1 MSRASTAA
9 AAASTADSRV
19 DAGAGPKPRILIVD
33 DEPSMRDM
41 LRIVLRRDGFDV
53 TVAGNGKEA
62 IEILQRD
69 RIDLLLSDIR
79 MPDVG
84 GVEVLRAAKDINRD
98 IIAFMMTAFAS
109 TDSAVEAMR
118 LGAVDYFTKPFN
130 MDELRLKVR
139 NHLEAF
145 RLKEENVLLKRAL
158 NSAHEFCNIIGRSD
172 AMLELFKMIETIAKT
187 NSTVL
192 ITGESGTGKD
202 LVARAVHYN
211 SLRRENP
218 FVALNCGGLPET
230 LLESELFGHMRGAFT
245 GADVNKKGLIEVAER
260 GTIFLDEIGEMTQTM
275 QVKLLRVLQDRRFR
289 RLGGTE
295 EVQADIRVIAA
306 TNQDLQKMVAE
317 SRFREDLY
325 YRINVIQVHLPP
337 LRDRKE
343 DVPLLAEHFLTK
355 YAQGIE
361 KPVKGISHDAQ
372 ALLSAYSWP
381 GNVRELENVIERAVA
396 LEPSALVLPESLPAH
411 LRSGGGN
418 PAKGAA
424 TTTAAAGGSGHL
436 PDINEGFDLEALG
449 EEFYRHY
456 IALALKKS
464 GGVQSRAAEMLGMSF
479 RSFRYYA
486 KKFNL
491 R

>member
-1 MSRASTAA
+1 MTRTSTAPPA
-9 AAASTADSRV
+9 ESPANDSDVTR
-19 DAGAGPKPRILIVD
+19 PRILVVD

-41 LRIVLRRDGFDV
+41 LRIVLRRDGYDV
-53 TVAGNGKEA
+53 TVAVNGREA
-62 IEILQRD
+62 LDILQRE

-79 MPDVG
+79 MPDMS
-84 GVEVLRAAKDINRD
+84 GVDVLRAAKEANREL
-98 IIAFMMTAFAS
+98 IAFMMTAFAS
-109 TDSAVEAMR
+109 TDTAVEAMR
-118 LGAVDYFTKPFN
+118 LGAVDYFTKPFS

-139 NHLEAF
+139 QHLQA
-145 RLKEENVLLKRAL
+145 LQVKQENVLLKRAL
-158 NSAHEFCNIIGRSD
+158 NVSHEFCNIIGRSD
-172 AMLELFKMIETIAKT
+172 AMVELFKMIETIART
-187 NSTVL
+187 TSTVL

-211 SLRRENP
+211 SLRRDRP

-245 GADVNKKGLIEVAER
+245 GADTNKKGLVEVAER
-260 GTIFLDEIGEMTQTM
+260 GTIFLDEIGEMNQTM

-306 TNQDLQKMVAE
+306 TNQNLQKLVAE
-317 SRFREDLY
+317 GRFREDLY

-337 LRDRKE
+337 LRDRLD
-343 DVPLLAEHFLTK
+343 DVPLLAEHFLGK
-355 YAQGIE
+355 YA
-361 KPVKGISHDAQ
+361 KAADSPVRGISHDAQ

-396 LEPSALVLPESLPAH
+396 LEQTALVLPESLPLHVRTLDAGST
-411 LRSGGGN
+411 RRV
-418 PAKGAA
+418 AA
-424 TTTAAAGGSGHL
+424 GPSVSTPAAAGL
-436 PDINEGFDLEALG
+436 PDIEEGFNLEALG

-456 IALALKKS
+456 IALALERA
-464 GGVQSRAAEMLGMSF
+464 GGVQTRAAELLGMSF